1 MTPDIEVELSLLDA
15 SETESLACRISNA
28 AAPGDT
34 ICLAGDLGSG
44 KTTFARAF
52 IRARATRFGIEVG
65 EVPSPTFTLVQLYE
79 MPVGDIWHFDLY
91 RLEQPHEAIEL
102 GIDDASRDG
111 ICLIEWPDRL
121 PPLTFAT
128 RLDLTFDFAGLEDE
142 RHLKISGDRSW
153 RERIAEVLQGE

>member
-1 MTPDIEVELSLLDA
+1 MTPDIEDKLSLLDI
-15 SETESLACRISNA
+15 SETERLACRIAKA

-52 IRARATRFGIEVG
+52 IRARAACFGIEVG

-79 MPVGDIWHFDLY
+79 MPGGDIWHFDLY
-91 RLEQPHEAIEL
+91 RLEQPREAIEL

-128 RLDLTFDFAGLEDE
+128 RLDLTFDFGALEDE

-153 RERIAEVLQGE
+153 SERIAGVLQDE